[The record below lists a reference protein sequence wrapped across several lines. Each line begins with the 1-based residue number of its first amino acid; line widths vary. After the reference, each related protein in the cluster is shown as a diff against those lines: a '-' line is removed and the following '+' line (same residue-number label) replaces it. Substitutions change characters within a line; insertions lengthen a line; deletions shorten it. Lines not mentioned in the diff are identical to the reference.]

1 MADEEGQR
9 SHGACIQIE
18 HDVKAK
24 RQFRRN
30 KKHFVNMNPSIEL
43 ENDQDMFGKD
53 FMMRNENVSS
63 IYRVHERERRVIN
76 EKERHQNQQKAKF
89 NREMRQEEN
98 RNHRVKELKHW
109 DNYREAK

>member
-1 MADEEGQR
+1 MVLSRKWQMKKDNDLTEPAYKLNVSNLNPTTNLFKLD
-9 SHGACIQIE
+9 
-18 HDVKAK
+18 DVKAK

-76 EKERHQNQQKAKF
+76 EKERHQN
-89 NREMRQEEN
+89 
-98 RNHRVKELKHW
+98 
-109 DNYREAK
+109 